1 MGKID
6 LIDAHVHLYDEENL
20 SSLRWMDKSLPISC
34 EHTATKYRAQNW
46 NQESSQFNLRGVIY
60 IESDVKT
67 DLSRGLE
74 GFIAAIRE
82 MKFVIEQSIKEEGL
96 IIAIVPWAPV
106 PLGPQ
111 VMELYIDK
119 LFEDIN
125 PQKISLV
132 KGFRFLLQD
141 KPDGIMVSRK
151 FIESIKWTAGKN
163 FVFEL
168 GIDFHR
174 RGDGQYREVGVL
186 FESVKDAT
194 FVIDHFGKPNLA
206 ADGFS
211 GSLNA
216 WKRSMKSIHEIATK
230 NNNPV
235 YLKLSGL
242 FSELDK
248 HAENLS
254 YEEIVQR
261 ATPYFEYALQT
272 FGPFRVIWG
281 SDWPVCK
288 LNGGETAFPLWRN
301 VTMDIL
307 NSLEASDDEKQRI
320 FSINAMDAYNIH
332 AS

>member
-1 MGKID
+1 MEKID

-34 EHTATKYRAQNW
+34 EHTVTEYRVQNW
-46 NQESSQFNLRGVIY
+46 NQGTSRFNFKGIIY

-67 DLSRGLE
+67 ELSSGLE
-74 GFIAAIRE
+74 GFTPAVRE
-82 MKFVIEQSIKEEGL
+82 LKFVIEQSVKEEGSIL
-96 IIAIVPWAPV
+96 AIVPWAPV

-111 VMELYIDK
+111 ILELYIDK

-125 PQKISLV
+125 PRKISLI

-141 KPDGIMVSRK
+141 KPDGIMVSKK
-151 FIESIKWTAGKN
+151 FIESIKWMAKN
-163 FVFEL
+163 KLLFEL

-174 RGDGQYREVGVL
+174 RGDGQYREVCVL
-186 FESVKDAT
+186 FESVKNAT

-206 ADGFS
+206 LDGFS
-211 GSLNA
+211 GNLEA
-216 WKRSMKSIHEIATK
+216 WKRSMYNIHETAVK
-230 NNNPV
+230 NNNAV
-235 YLKLSGL
+235 YMKLSGL

-248 HAENLS
+248 HAENIS

-272 FGPFRVIWG
+272 FGPARVIWG

-301 VTMDIL
+301 LTMDIL
-307 NSLEASDDEKQRI
+307 NNLEASDDEKQRV
-320 FSINAMDAYNIH
+320 FSINAVDAYNIH
-332 AS
+332 VN

>member
-6 LIDAHVHLYDEENL
+6 LIDAHVHLYDEESL

-34 EHTATKYRAQNW
+34 EHIATKYRAQNW
-46 NQESSQFNLRGVIY
+46 NQGSSPFNFKGVIY

-67 DLSRGLE
+67 DLSCGLE
-74 GFIAAIRE
+74 GFTPAVRE
-82 MKFVIEQSIKEEGL
+82 LKFVIEQSIKEEGL
-96 IIAIVPWAPV
+96 IIAIIPWAPV

-111 VMELYIDK
+111 TLELYLNK

-125 PQKISLV
+125 PQQISLV

-151 FIESIKWTAGKN
+151 FIESIKWLASKN

-186 FESVKDAT
+186 FESVKDAA

-206 ADGFS
+206 VDGFS
-211 GSLNA
+211 DNLNA
-216 WKRSMKSIHEIATK
+216 WKRSMKNIHEIALK
-230 NNNPV
+230 NNNAV

-242 FSELDK
+242 LSELDK

-254 YEEIVQR
+254 YEEIVQS

-272 FGPFRVIWG
+272 FGPSRVIWG

-288 LNGGETAFPLWRN
+288 LNGGERAFPLWRDL
-301 VTMDIL
+301 TMDIL
-307 NSLEASDDEKQRI
+307 NSLEASDDLKQRV
-320 FSINAMDAYNIH
+320 FSLNAVEAYNIH
-332 AS
+332 VS